1 MFLGPQRPI
10 EVEEVLREAARLG
23 TLGEIVKGVDVLD
36 GVDAVAAALHLYEH
50 GPLRSLAHPGMEE
63 ILPRVVVRAQRAA
76 VGKSPRAACRVGF
89 QQHVHQLPEG
99 GVALHV
105 VVLAFVDAP
114 RLRAVALG
122 VRELGDVVAIAERH
136 LAERGFGHGRKP
148 AGRDVSL
155 CAVVQ
160 HGAAELADVPVE
172 RVAVVAHV
180 RVLDV
185 EAAVLRDLRVRA
197 RVLVALAVVEHTK
210 GIVDDGE
217 RVGAREAWMSVEHWR
232 RDWNFLER
240 FASARRPR
248 GREARVGRR
257 KANGE
262 QCNEKSE
269 ESDCAH

>member
-1 MFLGPQRPI
+1 M
-10 EVEEVLREAARLG
+10 
-23 TLGEIVKGVDVLD
+23 
-36 GVDAVAAALHLYEH
+36 
-50 GPLRSLAHPGMEE
+50 
-63 ILPRVVVRAQRAA
+63 
-76 VGKSPRAACRVGF
+76 
-89 QQHVHQLPEG
+89 
-99 GVALHV
+99 
-105 VVLAFVDAP
+105 VVLALVDAP
-114 RLRAVALG
+114 GLRAVAFG
-122 VRELGDVVAIAERH
+122 VRELRDVVAVAERH
-136 LAERGFGHGRKP
+136 LAERRLGFGREA
-148 AGRDVSL
+148 AGRDVAL
-155 CAVVQ
+155 RAVVQ
-160 HGAAELADVPVE
+160 DGAAEFPDVPVE
-172 RVAVVAHV
+172 RIAVVAHV
-180 RVLDV
+180 GVLDV